1 MCYARR
7 QRSSWARI
15 KLSEKWYISN
25 GEVSLSTQNINF
37 RALIFVCSFYL
48 NLPFVRVQKNCRDFL
63 QVSFVSVSPILI
75 SVPHCTFLS
84 ISCCSIFKD
93 HSCQGILSFPFAVTH
108 TRLIY
113 YIISWS
119 VCQEVLQKF
128 FKFFRTRLLFRFGL
142 LRPFG
147 RFWLTLIL
155 YHIFDRL
162 SRGFA
167 KVFSDFFQPPARRL
181 RLADSLFSIPYLFRI
196 VNSFR
201 QIFRHD
207 FHFWL
212 YALFNIIIISRFVSF
227 IHPMYPF
234 HSIHNHDF
242 LG

>member
-1 MCYARR
+1 M
-7 QRSSWARI
+7 ARI
-15 KLSEKWYISN
+15 NSHHSKYQFQSFNLC
-25 GEVSLSTQNINF
+25 L
-37 RALIFVCSFYL
+37 LFYL

-93 HSCQGILSFPFAVTH
+93 HSYQVFLLILSL
-108 TRLIY
+108 TRDL
-113 YIISWS
+113 YIISYLEALVKGVS
-119 VCQEVLQKF
+119 KV
-128 FKFFRTRLLFRFGL
+128 FKFFSNSLAFRFGL

-162 SRGFA
+162 SRSFA

-181 RLADSLFSIPYLFRI
+181 RLADSLYSIPYLFRI
-196 VNSFR
+196 VKSFR

-207 FHFWL
+207 FHF
-212 YALFNIIIISRFVSF
+212 
-227 IHPMYPF
+227 
-234 HSIHNHDF
+234 
-242 LG
+242 